1 MGEGTQTRRRGGGPA
16 RQPYGR
22 GDAAEFGD
30 GGEAGQDRGH
40 RAEQVRALRHPPAGR
55 GDPQEPADGF
65 AVGIGNGVAGV
76 RGDGFGVFVRPA
88 PLELLV
94 ENGREPGW
102 RAVVEDRP
110 RRQGEAGRG
119 GAARSAARRRSPS
132 PCPLRGS
139 RCPGR
144 CRRQARSRAARRP
157 RRSPTRSAR
166 RSPRRGS
173 ARPAG
178 HAAGRARGRA
188 PWRGVAACRAR
199 ARSGRRRRRSSSA
212 RAGRRRRAV
221 LTHPNRVTA
230 RPSWARDRRRTGVR
244 RRSRRRR
251 SPVPC
256 GGRGR

>member
-1 MGEGTQTRRRGGGPA
+1 MGEGTQTRRRVGGAA

-22 GDAAEFGD
+22 CDAAEFGD

-40 RAEQVRALRHPPAGR
+40 RAEQVHALR
-55 GDPQEPADGF
+55 DPQEPADGF
-65 AVGIGNGVAGV
+65 AVGIGNGVGGV

-102 RAVVEDRP
+102 RAVVEDHP

-119 GAARSAARRRSPS
+119 AQRAAQLGGGHRVHARFEEVGVGADTAVRRVAEQ
-132 PCPLRGS
+132 RGGLGAHQPGQHVD
-139 RCPGR
+139 RPGGAQPGR
-144 CRRQARSRAARRP
+144 PVTQRV
-157 RRSPTRSAR
+157 
-166 RSPRRGS
+166 
-173 ARPAG
+173 
-178 HAAGRARGRA
+178 ARGG

-221 LTHPNRVTA
+221 VTHPNRVTA

-244 RRSRRRR
+244 RRSRRWR